1 MKKTSHTIPI
11 LHIENHCLWINGE
24 ESPSHEILTAIS
36 WYMRKKLD
44 VDLSKVT
51 YNYLS
56 IDNNL
61 LFEIQGV
68 SVEGF
73 NKIYYSVIS
82 GAGNSFV
89 DYMFFEGKEPPK
101 PDSKPLAALEATK
114 NLGSESGNMSDQRS
128 SKMIALK
135 EKYGHDLRCGYLIN
149 NYQSIAKT
157 ISSFGHVHN
166 CAFATMNAIGVEVI
180 VSQFGS
186 PKYQEYEVPFKYDN
200 IESIIVA
207 ENNKKKKAGVPSR
220 VFQIDE
226 NTFNIQV
233 NLYKSYGTHD
243 PGEGYLASR
252 AYIIRKL
259 IPDAIIIVTEHGRD
273 NVYFQRKNNKLI
285 NLLKFV
291 GVTVN
296 MKNYSLTIERN
307 EGIFNKPYW
316 KYTKTGEKNASMVLE
331 QLFIKKDFDIIFT
344 NHAGCGKSYIKI
356 NEAFFQPKK
365 TNGIPDIVAFD
376 KQNNILLVIEGET
389 SKNYH
394 KGLKQVL
401 DPAFDTFIE
410 KEFVSR
416 IGNDI
421 IVKKHLCTFGE
432 YKKESE
438 VIFNLTKDYQMN
450 YNENAVKIK

>member
-1 MKKTSHTIPI
+1 M
-11 LHIENHCLWINGE
+11 NRNCLWINGE

-36 WYMRKKLD
+36 WYIGKKLN

-51 YNYLS
+51 YNNFS
-56 IDNNL
+56 INNNL
-61 LFEIQGV
+61 LFEIRGV

-73 NKIYYSVIS
+73 HKIYYSVVS

-89 DYMFFEGKEPPK
+89 DYMFFEGKELPK
-101 PDSKPLAALEATK
+101 PDNKPLAALEATK

-128 SKMIALK
+128 PKMIALK
-135 EKYGHDLRCGYLIN
+135 EKYGPDLRCGYLIN
-149 NYQSIAKT
+149 NYKSIAKT
-157 ISSFGHVHN
+157 TNSFSHGHN
-166 CAFATMNAIGVEVI
+166 CSFAAMNAIGVEVI

-186 PKYQEYEVPFKYDN
+186 LDYQEYEVPFRYDN
-200 IESIIVA
+200 IETMIIA
-207 ENNKKKKAGVPSR
+207 ENSKKKRAGVPSR
-220 VFQIDE
+220 VFQTEE
-226 NTFNIQV
+226 NTFVIQV
-233 NLYKSYGTHD
+233 NLYKGYGTHD

-259 IPDAIIIVTEHGRD
+259 FPDAIIIVTKHGRD
-273 NVYFQRKNNKLI
+273 NVYFQRKDNKLI

-291 GVTVN
+291 GVTVG
-296 MKNYSLTIERN
+296 MRRDSLVIERN

-331 QLFIKKDFDIIFT
+331 QLFIQKGFDILFT

-356 NEAFFQPKK
+356 NEEFFQAKK

-394 KGLKQVL
+394 KGLKQVRN
-401 DPAFDTFIE
+401 PAFDTFIE
-410 KEFVSR
+410 KEFISR
-416 IGNDI
+416 INNDVI
-421 IVKKHLCTFGE
+421 IKKHLCTFGE
-432 YKKESE
+432 YKKEPE
-438 VIFNLTKDYQMN
+438 VIFNLTEDYQMN
-450 YNENAVKIK
+450 YNENAVEVK